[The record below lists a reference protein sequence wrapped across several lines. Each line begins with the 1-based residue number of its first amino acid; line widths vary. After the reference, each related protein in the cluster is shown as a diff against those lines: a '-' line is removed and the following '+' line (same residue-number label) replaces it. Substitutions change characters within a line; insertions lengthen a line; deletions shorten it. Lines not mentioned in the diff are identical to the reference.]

1 MKRHASQPITAFF
14 QRKQTRRIS
23 IESISSDS
31 DRDIDASCDDSHLN
45 ELNSP
50 ADLKS
55 DQKVQ
60 SVASRPVIPRHGSSH
75 PLNREDVTATLQ
87 LRELD
92 GGATT
97 RSVIGGFQRS
107 RRRRK
112 QLLVRWALT
121 HFQRLPVALHL
132 APDWEQQAGTLTS
145 EAFYVSCLEF
155 DVQGVL
161 LVAGA
166 SNGVIALYDFDDA
179 FYHSLNV
186 GQRALRKEAKN
197 ESEKEKEEEGDEE
210 MRTDKMLY
218 PIHTIFT
225 PFEVKCIR
233 WNSFNEVCGNFAVFD
248 LMRWVVSI
256 LTVAFWRKDEIAC
269 SFTNRN
275 EIYLFHLDKF
285 PSRPHRVLKSSN
297 HPSSGY
303 NDLLFLPAIET
314 TRRPTTACIIAGD
327 VDGAIR
333 MWDPRFPLRPVWSF
347 HTGSPA
353 KSINSLLLSENKQFL
368 ICGNE
373 AGVLMVRRMISSTR
387 SFLHLVQNLYRNE
400 KLQSRSWRQ
409 SNVRTAVHY
418 KH

>member
-1 MKRHASQPITAFF
+1 MVDFTKKYVRVHVADLYVAYPRFYKPSSHSKVNNVSIRINCGMMLVKCPPLLAPRSTASSVIIHYAIAMKRHASQPITAFF

-218 PIHTIFT
+218 PVRVMKGVYT
-225 PFEVKCIR
+225 
-233 WNSFNEVCGNFAVFD
+233 GAV
-248 LMRWVVSI
+248 V
-256 LTVAFWRKDEIAC
+256 
-269 SFTNRN
+269 
-275 EIYLFHLDKF
+275 
-285 PSRPHRVLKSSN
+285 
-297 HPSSGY
+297 G
-303 NDLLFLPAIET
+303 
-314 TRRPTTACIIAGD
+314 
-327 VDGAIR
+327 
-333 MWDPRFPLRPVWSF
+333 
-347 HTGSPA
+347 
-353 KSINSLLLSENKQFL
+353 
-368 ICGNE
+368 
-373 AGVLMVRRMISSTR
+373 
-387 SFLHLVQNLYRNE
+387 
-400 KLQSRSWRQ
+400 
-409 SNVRTAVHY
+409 
-418 KH
+418 